1 MSKEKEGRTGGRGK
15 REREKEGRERERTYQ
30 IHTHTHFDVY
40 FISVNI
46 ILGICGLCIGIFRL

>member
-1 MSKEKEGRTGGRGK
+1 MSKEREGRAGGRGK
-15 REREKEGRERERTYQ
+15 REREEGRERERTYQ

-46 ILGICGLCIGIFRL
+46 ILWAFVDFVYRYI